1 MEGSSSENK
10 ITFVRYGD
18 RSRATG
24 SVASAPNQQ
33 EAGAMSDVALA
44 TQSGGGS
51 YYDKR
56 PTFVIESSRDYNDDI
71 ARRPTQLLAETL
83 DELQREHDAIRAAVR
98 GNKNQ

>member
-1 MEGSSSENK
+1 
-10 ITFVRYGD
+10 
-18 RSRATG
+18 
-24 SVASAPNQQ
+24 
-33 EAGAMSDVALA
+33 MSDVALA

-71 ARRPTQLLAETL
+71 ARRPTQLLAAGFAAGELAPTVGVCKPRDANAETL